1 MHSLNIR
8 NLYVFLFEFKPIQP
22 IRQHIQYHS
31 QILHTRQFNTAN
43 CRGYPTSIETNNNGS
58 NGVGNSFHSYYKQY
72 QNTRNKSNS
81 SLSFYNSLPNKN
93 AFIQAL
99 RKQLNEDVKIK
110 PKICKEKIKI
120 KSQMEVVKAIGLIN
134 EMITK
139 DTINQLTSSHILS
152 FYMKFNSL
160 YFTKPFYL
168 DLISYLL
175 RQCSKHDRL
184 DLVNVI
190 FARFVHDVD
199 MSSRKHVLVAFVIKV
214 WNVMA
219 KIYADKGQPEEVISI
234 YKAMSQYGTFPNVK
248 TYSTLIKSAAKAND
262 PYKCFEFLEKIISRG
277 EKTNS
282 ATLNFLL
289 KACLSSKDANI
300 QENADIIIELMS
312 HWKIGPNGTTF
323 LILLQHCKNHEQLE
337 DIWNKTLKYRLCKN
351 KRLQEEI
358 IKICCTKL
366 SFNKSL
372 TYENQHNMKNMKD
385 GISKCF
391 DYFLRFYRISRGEIP
406 LEIYNTLLKYCTMKG
421 DIFRSM
427 RILEMMWE
435 KNLEPKKS
443 LYKNLFDS
451 IHDNTINNRTYTWR
465 LIEGMFF
472 KPKTIK
478 LQKSLLSSMILTL
491 GRLRDVRGI
500 MEFYQELLKNNT
512 NYHDSF
518 MNRTNNIPM
527 DIKLYNIFMKAIS
540 ECKYGPLSFMEMIKY
555 TPIGL
560 QLNHISVKYLFSSIQ
575 TKKDIK
581 SFGSTLFEFVIK
593 QEIIL
598 SKDVLEDIIRNTVR
612 NISDTVGYGDIII
625 KQLVNEIISVQ
636 EGKDLLDCLNILET
650 PLN

>member
-8 NLYVFLFEFKPIQP
+8 NLNFFLFEFKTVQP
-22 IRQHIQYHS
+22 IRQHMQYQS

-43 CRGYPTSIETNNNGS
+43 CRCYIETNSSGS
-58 NGVGNSFHSYYKQY
+58 NVVGSSFHSYYKQY
-72 QNTRNKSNS
+72 QNTRNKRNS
-81 SLSFYNSLPNKN
+81 QISSYNSLPNKS

-99 RKQLNEDVKIK
+99 RKQLNEGVNVK
-110 PKICKEKIKI
+110 PKIEEKIKK
-120 KSQMEVVKAIGLIN
+120 KSQKEVVKAIGLIN
-134 EMITK
+134 DMITK

-160 YFTKPFYL
+160 YSTKTFYL

-190 FARFVHDVD
+190 FARFVYDVYI
-199 MSSRKHVLVAFVIKV
+199 SSRKHVLVALVIKV

-219 KIYADKGQPEEVISI
+219 KIYSDKGHHEEVVNI
-234 YKAMSQYGTFPNVK
+234 YKAMFQYGTFPNVK

-262 PYKCFEFLEKIISRG
+262 PYKCFEFLEKIVSRG

-289 KACLSSKDANI
+289 KACLSSEDANI
-300 QENADIIIELMS
+300 KENTNLIIELMS

-323 LILLQHCKNHEQLE
+323 IILLQHCENYEQLE

-366 SFNKSL
+366 PSNKSL
-372 TYENQHNMKNMKD
+372 IYDNMENMEN

-391 DYFLRFYRISRGEIP
+391 DYFLRFYRISKGEIP
-406 LEIYNTLLKYCTMKG
+406 LGIYNTILKYCTMNG

-435 KNLEPKKS
+435 KILEPKKS

-451 IHDNTINNRTYTWR
+451 IHDNTVNNRIYTWR
-465 LIEGMFF
+465 LIEGIFS
-472 KPKTIK
+472 KPKTDK
-478 LQKSLLSSMILTL
+478 LQKSLLNSMILTL

-500 MEFYQELLKNNT
+500 MEFYQSKIGLFNN
-512 NYHDSF
+512 NYHNSLNNIF
-518 MNRTNNIPM
+518 TNRTDNIPM
-527 DIKLYNIFMKAIS
+527 DIKLYNIFMKAVS
-540 ECKYGPLSFMEMIKY
+540 ECKYGPLSCVEIIKY

-560 QLNHISVKYLFSSIQ
+560 QLNHLSVKYLFSSIQ

-581 SFGSTLFEFVIK
+581 LFGPILFEFVIK

-598 SKDVLEDIIRNTVR
+598 SKDVLEDIIRNAIR
-612 NISDTVGYGDIII
+612 NISDTVGYRDIII
-625 KQLVNEIISVQ
+625 KYLVNEIISVQ
-636 EGKDLLDCLNILET
+636 EGKDLLNCLNVLEM
-650 PLN
+650 PR